1 MPLFGIQIFLSKAEA
16 GRIHSHQIYTFVYV
30 TEVLKH
36 RRNPDVEIVATHV
49 MSTSAKHITVNIG
62 CKDIT
67 YHSSR
72 YSSLAADAKN
82 VPFMFM
88 HCLSKSLH
96 LARLTFLMLS
106 QGAGHFRKADIGHVA
121 HSSTGGSEVPA
132 YDKCYILAT
141 DIYCN
146 VFRTGQHYER
156 FYT

>member
-1 MPLFGIQIFLSKAEA
+1 MK
-16 GRIHSHQIYTFVYV
+16 RTH
-30 TEVLKH
+30 
-36 RRNPDVEIVATHV
+36 EILVFKSV
-49 MSTSAKHITVNIG
+49 VW
-62 CKDIT
+62 DIT

-72 YSSLAADAKN
+72 YSSLAADTKN
-82 VPFMFM
+82 VPFVFIQC
-88 HCLSKSLH
+88 HSKSLH

-132 YDKCYILAT
+132 YDRCYILAT

-146 VFRTGQHYER
+146 AFRTGRHYER

>member
-1 MPLFGIQIFLSKAEA
+1 M
-16 GRIHSHQIYTFVYV
+16 YV
-30 TEVLKH
+30 TVFLRVDALLQRKS
-36 RRNPDVEIVATHV
+36 PDVRNGQAVRSV
-49 MSTSAKHITVNIG
+49 DW
-62 CKDIT
+62 DIT

-72 YSSLAADAKN
+72 YSSLAADTKN

-88 HCLSKSLH
+88 QCLSKSLH

-141 DIYCN
+141 DIY
-146 VFRTGQHYER
+146 VIMFRAVYI
-156 FYT
+156 